1 MHNGSRRANPGGAG
15 VGPEVRETQ
24 SAAAEAAGLPYVTDA
39 LPGITRKRVGTG
51 FAYYGPNG
59 VLIRERAERRRLARL
74 AIPPAWTDVWICP
87 DPNGH
92 IQATARDAKG
102 RKQYRYH
109 ARFRV
114 LRDQSKFGRMLIFSQ
129 ALPKLREQVEI
140 DLGLPGLPWKKL
152 LATVVR
158 LLDKTLIR
166 VGNDEYAR
174 ANRSYGLTTL
184 RRRHV
189 EVSGYT
195 LRFEFRGKSGIL
207 HSIAVA
213 DQRLARIVQ
222 QLQDLP
228 GHQLFKYVDED
239 GKRQAIDS
247 DDVNDYLRQV
257 TRRDITAKDFRTW
270 SGTMVAARALREM
283 GPPASERQA
292 RRNVNR
298 ALDQVAAHLRNTRA
312 VCRKYYVHPA
322 IIEAY
327 QRGITVPEPSR
338 IRRGK
343 LRPSAA
349 VRREEIGVLQF
360 LQQEVAAPIVKLK
373 FPESWY
379 VADASVV
386 IRAW

>member
-1 MHNGSRRANPGGAG
+1 MGI
-15 VGPEVRETQ
+15 EVRQTLV
-24 SAAAEAAGLPYVTDA
+24 AAAETAGLTYVTDA
-39 LPGITRKRVGTG
+39 VPGITRKRVGTG
-51 FAYYGPNG
+51 FAYYAPDGT
-59 VLIRERAERRRLARL
+59 LIRDRAERRRLARL

-109 ARFRV
+109 ARFRA
-114 LRDQSKFGRMLIFSQ
+114 LRDESKFGRMLTFSQ
-129 ALPKLREQVEI
+129 ALPRLREQVEI
-140 DLGLPGLPWKKL
+140 DLGLPGLPRRKL
-152 LATVVR
+152 LATIVR

-166 VGNDEYAR
+166 IGSDEYTR

-184 RRRHV
+184 RRHHV

-222 QLQDLP
+222 QLRDLP
-228 GHQLFKYVDED
+228 GHQLFKYVDEN
-239 GKRQAIDS
+239 GKRQTIDS
-247 DDVNDYLRQV
+247 DDVNQYLRHV
-257 TRRDITAKDFRTW
+257 SRRDITAKDFRTW
-270 SGTMVAARALREM
+270 SGTMLAARALREL
-283 GPPASERQA
+283 GPPRSAREA

-327 QRGITVPEPSR
+327 HRGITVPAPAR
-338 IRRGK
+338 ARRGR

-349 VRREEIGVLQF
+349 LRREEIGVLQF
-360 LQQEVAAPIVKLK
+360 LQQEVAAART
-373 FPESWY
+373 ESG
-379 VADASVV
+379 A
-386 IRAW
+386 